1 MNTRQILTALAI
13 ALVLLNRGAWAAEPV
28 SAFDFITHTEIH
40 IAASPDKVWPYL
52 RNVNAWKLGAKT
64 ETVSGVDAVGER
76 FKVVPDGAEN
86 SFYFIETAELER
98 AKRWTIRLDGQ
109 NGELR
114 GYATWT
120 LASDG
125 LGTRLR
131 YDVFVRSQAP
141 RTLPLAD
148 LSRLAS
154 RTNADARRRMDSE
167 FARLKALVETAK

>member
-1 MNTRQILTALAI
+1 MNIRQICTALALAAGVMI
-13 ALVLLNRGAWAAEPV
+13 RSAWAAEPP

-40 IAASPDKVWPYL
+40 IAASPDKVWPHL

-64 ETVSGVDAVGER
+64 ESVSGADGVGER

-86 SFYFIETAELER
+86 NFYFIETAELEP

-141 RTLPLAD
+141 GAMPPAD
-148 LSRLAS
+148 LSRLAA
-154 RTNADARRRMDSE
+154 RTNADAARRMDSE
-167 FARLKALVETAK
+167 FARLKKLVETAK